1 MKKCLYCYQQL
12 NENAVSADRQETDFH
27 SSCAKKMFGTTTPP
41 IIDFDL
47 KQLEE
52 LAKQII
58 IKSVAVTGV
67 QPKLSLD
74 LEKQKGEPARLTLV
88 GLNGDYILKP
98 SSKEYAELPENE
110 DLTMHLAEL
119 VKIRTAKHSLI
130 RLHSGELAYLTKR
143 FDRKNT
149 STRSVQTEKIAV
161 EDFCQLSENLTEHKY
176 RGSIEKI
183 GKLTYQFTSNK
194 GFEAQRLF
202 ELVLFSYLTGNADMH
217 LKNFS
222 LAENNLGEYEF
233 SPAYDLLSTTLVIP
247 NDKEESALTVNGRK
261 SNLKRTDFDTLAISL
276 KINEKSL
283 QAIYKRFYKI
293 SPKWIAFI
301 RQSFLSKDMQENYIH
316 LITKRHKKL
325 FE

>member
-12 NENAVSADRQETDFH
+12 NETEIDFH
-27 SSCAKKMFGTTTPP
+27 SACAKKMFGTTIPP
-41 IIDFDL
+41 FIDFDL
-47 KQLEE
+47 KQLED

-58 IKSVAVTGV
+58 IKSVAITGV

-74 LEKQKGEPARLTLV
+74 LEKHKGELSRLTIV

-110 DLTMHLAEL
+110 DVTMHLAEL
-119 VKIRTAKHSLI
+119 VKIKTAKHTLV

-143 FDRKNT
+143 FDRENGK
-149 STRSVQTEKIAV
+149 KIAV

-176 RGSIEKI
+176 RSSIEKI
-183 GKLTYQFTSNK
+183 GKLIYQFTANK
-194 GFEAQRLF
+194 GFEVQRLF

-222 LAENNLGEYEF
+222 LIENNLGEYEL
-233 SPAYDLLSTTLVIP
+233 SPAYDLLNTALVIS
-247 NDKEESALTVNGRK
+247 NDAEESALTINGKK
-261 SNLKRTDFDTLAISL
+261 SKLRLGDFNLLAESL

-283 QAIYKRFYKI
+283 QSIYSRFNKVL
-293 SPKWIAFI
+293 PKWIAFVQ
-301 RQSFLSKDMQENYIH
+301 QSFLSKEIQENYIES
-316 LITKRHKKL
+316 LNFKHKKL
-325 FE
+325 FS

>member
-1 MKKCLYCYQQL
+1 MKKCLYCYQSL
-12 NENAVSADRQETDFH
+12 NEDEKDFH
-27 SSCAKKMFGTTTPP
+27 PTCVKKMFGTTVPP
-41 IIDFDL
+41 VIDFDL
-47 KQLEE
+47 KELEE
-52 LAKQII
+52 LGKQII

-74 LEKQKGEPARLTLV
+74 LEKHKGELSRLTIV

-98 SSKEYAELPENE
+98 TSKEYAELPENE

-119 VKIRTAKHSLI
+119 VKIKTAKHTLV
-130 RLHSGELAYLTKR
+130 RLNSGELAYLTKR
-143 FDRKNT
+143 FDRKNGN
-149 STRSVQTEKIAV
+149 KIAV

-183 GKLTYQFTSNK
+183 GKLAYQYTANK

-222 LAENNLGEYEF
+222 LIENNLGEYEF
-233 SPAYDLLSTTLVIP
+233 SPAYDLLSTALVIP
-247 NDKEESALTVNGRK
+247 DDKEESALTINGK
-261 SNLKRTDFDTLAISL
+261 KNNLKKNDFDLLAASL

-283 QAIYKRFYKI
+283 NAIYNRFNKVL
-293 SPKWIAFI
+293 PKWIAFI
-301 RQSFLSKDMQENYIH
+301 EESFLSKEMQTKYIDLLNSKH
-316 LITKRHKKL
+316 RKI
-325 FE
+325 F

>member
-1 MKKCLYCYQQL
+1 MKKCLYCYQSL
-12 NENAVSADRQETDFH
+12 NENEKDFH
-27 SSCAKKMFGTTTPP
+27 PACVKKMFGTTTLPV
-41 IIDFDL
+41 IDFNL
-47 KQLEE
+47 NELEE

-74 LEKQKGEPARLTLV
+74 LEKHKDELPRLTIV

-98 SSKEYAELPENE
+98 MSKEYAELPENE

-119 VKIRTAKHSLI
+119 VKIKTAKHTLV
-130 RLHSGELAYLTKR
+130 RLNSGELVYLTKR
-143 FDRKNT
+143 FDRKNGN
-149 STRSVQTEKIAV
+149 KIAV

-176 RGSIEKI
+176 RGSVEKI
-183 GKLTYQFTSNK
+183 GKLAYQYTANK

-222 LAENNLGEYEF
+222 LIENNLGEYEF
-233 SPAYDLLSTTLVIP
+233 SPAYDLLSTALVIP
-247 NDKEESALTVNGRK
+247 DDKEESALTIHGKKN
-261 SNLKRTDFDTLAISL
+261 NLKKNDFDLLAVSL

-283 QAIYKRFYKI
+283 NAIYNRFNKVL
-293 SPKWIAFI
+293 PKWIACI
-301 RQSFLSKDMQENYIH
+301 EESFLSKEMQAKYID
-316 LITKRHKKL
+316 LLNSKHKKI
-325 FE
+325 FI

>member
-1 MKKCLYCYQQL
+1 MKKCLYCYQSL
-12 NENAVSADRQETDFH
+12 SETDQEYH
-27 SSCAKKMFGTTTPP
+27 TSCANKIFGTTTPP
-41 IIDFDL
+41 TIDFDL

-52 LAKQII
+52 LAKKII

-74 LEKQKGEPARLTLV
+74 LEKQKGKLLKLTIV

-98 SSKEYAELPENE
+98 PSKEYAELPENE

-119 VKIRTAKHSLI
+119 VKIKIAKHTLV

-143 FDRKNT
+143 FDRKNKD
-149 STRSVQTEKIAV
+149 KIAV

-176 RGSIEKI
+176 RGSIEKL
-183 GKLTYQFTSNK
+183 GRLTYQYTTNK
-194 GFEAQRLF
+194 GFESQRLF

-222 LAENNLGEYEF
+222 LIENKQGEYEL
-233 SPAYDLLSTTLVIP
+233 SPAYDLLSTALVITD
-247 NDKEESALTVNGRK
+247 DKEESALTINGKK
-261 SNLKRTDFDTLAISL
+261 SRLKLNDFDVLAESL

-283 QAIYKRFYKI
+283 QHIYKRFNKI
-293 SPKWIAFI
+293 LPNWLLCIK
-301 RQSFLSKDMQENYIH
+301 QSFLSKEMQNNYIQ
-316 LITKRHKKL
+316 LITKRHKNI